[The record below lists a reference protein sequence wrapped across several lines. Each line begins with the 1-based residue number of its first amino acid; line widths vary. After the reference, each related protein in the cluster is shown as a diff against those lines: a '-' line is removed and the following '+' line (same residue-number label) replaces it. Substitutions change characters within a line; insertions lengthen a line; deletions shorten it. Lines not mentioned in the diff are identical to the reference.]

1 MPVICRLEG
10 YTLGAGLEVAA
21 ACDMRIAADNAF
33 FGMPEVKVG
42 VPSVVEAALLPR
54 LIGWG
59 RTSRLLLTAEN
70 IDAAKAEALGPGRG
84 GRAARPSST
93 RRSSAASHAIV
104 EATPLAVRAQKR
116 LMRRWERL
124 SLDEAVQAGIDAF
137 AQSVTDGEHI
147 ERMGAFIN
155 RKKK

>member
-1 MPVICRLEG
+1 MPVPVICQAEG

-21 ACDMRIAADNAF
+21 ACDMRIAADNAL

-42 VPSVVEAALLPR
+42 IPSVVEAALLPR

-84 GRAARPSST
+84 GRAGGQARRGGRALRDVHRRGDAARRCA
-93 RRSSAASHAIV
+93 RRS
-104 EATPLAVRAQKR
+104 
-116 LMRRWERL
+116 
-124 SLDEAVQAGIDAF
+124 G
-137 AQSVTDGEHI
+137 
-147 ERMGAFIN
+147 
-155 RKKK
+155 